1 MSGISVKRLMA
12 LGVSGLLAL
21 TMAAGCS
28 GGGDTSSNTSKTPG
42 NSQGGDPSSAVVE
55 KPAMDLKGRVIEV
68 RMFGGLE
75 TFTEEDGAYYN
86 IVKETEE
93 KYKFTFNFV

>member
-1 MSGISVKRLMA
+1 MMSGISVKRLMA

-42 NSQGGDPSSAVVE
+42 NSQGSP
-55 KPAMDLKGRVIEV
+55 P
-68 RMFGGLE
+68 
-75 TFTEEDGAYYN
+75 
-86 IVKETEE
+86 
-93 KYKFTFNFV
+93 